1 MRYTN
6 SLALACAMGLCGL
19 SSAHATDKQT
29 DPGNIPAVTDWSSR
43 SVVYSKPMTP
53 DEFAAAGRNADM
65 GRLYND
71 PRYLAQLLRRIDAEM
86 PAPAAPRTNTL
97 QPGAGSALAATA
109 KATLAPC
116 PTKRGPDPRSWHCTD
131 TPQAPDSSVV
141 RDWSNVLGGGTN
153 GQGGRGMEGVYPAKY
168 RFDIT
173 QPVSAAN
180 CPTDF
185 IVYPT
190 NAAGATQVAGTN
202 ETWVY
207 TFSAVPNNLQ
217 TFTIG
222 PAGPRQVV
230 LTASSTSNTQQ
241 NFRING
247 VANTIQNLRDA
258 VNRWSGQTGYIATA
272 ITSSTI
278 TITANTLGNIPNGHI
293 SNGLSNVTGPGG
305 VIGSGTAGQPTI
317 IAFNQLY
324 NGTCT
329 TATGRDAADDAKAP
343 NVMWSYNTGDGY
355 VVETSPVLSWHDN
368 AKQVAFIQRNN
379 STGALQ
385 LVLLKPAALTTS
397 AARLAAAAN
406 PAALTNSTASQYVTA
421 RGQAAAAMHVITLN
435 GTTNTGN
442 VPTYSSPFV
451 DYAKDELYVGDGN
464 GRLHKIAGV
473 FKGSPAEVTTNGFPV
488 TVAAGMKL
496 SPPVYYKGNVY
507 IGSQSGAGDTGG
519 KLHRIVSTDGTQ
531 KFDSK
536 KLSIANAIGLR
547 EAPIVTGTPV
557 STGSVFVFLFNDGSA
572 GNTTDCAPTGGN
584 QNSCRVVARFVP
596 GFAASADPAER
607 AYVGRG
613 NNVNSTLYAGAFD
626 DAYYDSANG
635 TGAMYIIGGEP
646 VDTFIPHLWKI
657 PLVNGTLGQSVMG
670 SKLSDKTCSTFDNC
684 GALDANGNP
693 PANNTVKWNWSPVA
707 YAKRSGYEY
716 IYFSMP
722 SNGSQTGCTGACLY
736 MYPLNQFVPG
746 LPGSSETWTLNI
758 ARGTNNGTNQNRDY
772 RGIPDS
778 GNRGNITVNGTTVSF
793 SSAGSRS
800 ADRDALIA
808 AINALSNGYTAATLS
823 SGCSNSNTTDCTLTI
838 TRDALGDVAGDD
850 NSTVHSTLT
859 NVTVTNATGTDP
871 TSDSFTPIAWS
882 TSNTPGA
889 ALQTPGGTGGIV
901 LDNNSTAPGAA
912 QIYFTQQAAGGNAV
926 QASQNGLE

>member
-1 MRYTN
+1 M
-6 SLALACAMGLCGL
+6 
-19 SSAHATDKQT
+19 
-29 DPGNIPAVTDWSSR
+29 
-43 SVVYSKPMTP
+43 VYSKPMTP

-97 QPGAGSALAATA
+97 QPGAGSAVAATA

-278 TITANTLGNIPNGHI
+278 TITANTLGDIPDGHI

-305 VIGSGTAGQPTI
+305 VNGSGTAGQPTI

-343 NVMWSYNTGDGY
+343 NVMWSYNTGAGY

>member
-6 SLALACAMGLCGL
+6 PLALACTMGLCGL
-19 SSAHATDKQT
+19 SSAHAADKRT
-29 DPGNIPAVTDWSSR
+29 EPGNIPAVTDWSSR

-65 GRLYND
+65 ARLYND

-97 QPGAGSALAATA
+97 QPGAGSAVAATA

-278 TITANTLGNIPNGHI
+278 TITANTLGNIPDGHI

-305 VIGSGTAGQPTI
+305 VDGSGTAGQPTI

-343 NVMWSYNTGDGY
+343 NVMWSYNTGAGY
-355 VVETSPVLSWHDN
+355 VVETSPVLSWHDD
-368 AKQVAFIQRNN
+368 AKQVAFIQRNGN
-379 STGALQ
+379 TLQ

-406 PAALTNSTASQYVTA
+406 PTAITSSTPAAYAAA
-421 RGQAAAAMHVITLN
+421 RGNSAAAMTAITLN
-435 GTTNTGN
+435 GTTNTGST
-442 VPTYSSPFV
+442 PTYSSPFV

-464 GRLHKIAGV
+464 GQLHKFTGV
-473 FKGSPAEVTTNGFPV
+473 FKGTPAEVTSGGFPAP
-488 TVAAGMKL
+488 VASGMKL
-496 SPPVYYKGNVY
+496 SAPVYYNGNVY
-507 IGSQSGAGDTGG
+507 IGSQSGAGDLGG
-519 KLHRIVSTDGTQ
+519 KLHRISAANGAL
-531 KFDSK
+531 FSSK
-536 KLSIANAIGLR
+536 KLSIANAVALR
-547 EAPIVTGTPV
+547 EAPIVTGAPTG
-557 STGSVFVFLFNDGSA
+557 TGSVFAFLFADGTA
-572 GNTTDCAPTGGN
+572 GNTTDCAPTTGN
-584 QNSCRVVARFVP
+584 TDSCRVVARFLP
-596 GFAASADPAER
+596 GFAEGTDPAQR
-607 AYVGRG
+607 IYVGRG
-613 NNVNSTLYAGAFD
+613 NNANSTLYSGAFD

-635 TGAMYIIGGEP
+635 TGAMYIVGGEP
-646 VDTFIPHLWKI
+646 SDTFIPHLWKV
-657 PLVNGTLGQSVMG
+657 PLINGVMGNPVMG
-670 SKLSDKTCSTFDNC
+670 SQLANKTCSTVDDC
-684 GALDANGNP
+684 GALDTNGNP
-693 PANNTVKWNWSPVA
+693 PAGNTVKWNWSAVA

-716 IYFSMP
+716 IYVSMP
-722 SNGSQTGCTGACLY
+722 SNGNQTGCAGACLY
-736 MYPLNQFVPG
+736 MYQLTGN
-746 LPGSSETWTLNI
+746 TW
-758 ARGTNNGTNQNRDY
+758 GTSNAA
-772 RGIPDS
+772 
-778 GNRGNITVNGTTVSF
+778 
-793 SSAGSRS
+793 SAG
-800 ADRDALIA
+800 
-808 AINALSNGYTAATLS
+808 
-823 SGCSNSNTTDCTLTI
+823 
-838 TRDALGDVAGDD
+838 
-850 NSTVHSTLT
+850 
-859 NVTVTNATGTDP
+859 
-871 TSDSFTPIAWS
+871 
-882 TSNTPGA
+882 
-889 ALQTPGGTGGIV
+889 LQTPGGTGGIV
-901 LDNNSTAPGAA
+901 IDNNSTTPGAA
-912 QIYFTQQAAGGNAV
+912 QIYFTQQASGGNAI

>member
-1 MRYTN
+1 
-6 SLALACAMGLCGL
+6 
-19 SSAHATDKQT
+19 
-29 DPGNIPAVTDWSSR
+29 
-43 SVVYSKPMTP
+43 MTP

-65 GRLYND
+65 ARLYND

-109 KATLAPC
+109 KATPAAC

-153 GQGGRGMEGVYPAKY
+153 GQGGQGMEGVYPAKY

-278 TITANTLGNIPNGHI
+278 TITANTLGDIPDGHI

-305 VIGSGTAGQPTI
+305 VNGSGTAGQPTI

-343 NVMWSYNTGDGY
+343 NVMWSYNTGAGY

-368 AKQVAFIQRNN
+368 AKQVAFIQRNGN
-379 STGALQ
+379 ALQ

-406 PAALTNSTASQYVTA
+406 PTAISSSTAAAYAAA
-421 RGQAAAAMHVITLN
+421 RGNAPAAMTTITLN
-435 GTTNTGN
+435 GTSNTGST
-442 VPTYSSPFV
+442 PTYSSPFV

-464 GRLHKIAGV
+464 GRLHKFTGV
-473 FKGSPAEVTTNGFPV
+473 FKGTPAEVVTGGFPA
-488 TVAAGMKL
+488 TVASGMKL
-496 SPPVYYKGNVY
+496 SAPVYYNGNVY
-507 IGSQSGAGDTGG
+507 IGSQSGAGDLGG
-519 KLHRIVSTDGTQ
+519 KLHRISAANGAL
-531 KFDSK
+531 FSSK
-536 KLSIANAIGLR
+536 KLSIANAVALR
-547 EAPIVTGTPV
+547 EAPIVTGAPTG
-557 STGSVFVFLFNDGSA
+557 TGSVFAFLFADGTA
-572 GNTTDCAPTGGN
+572 GNTTDCAPTTGN
-584 QNSCRVVARFVP
+584 TDSCRVVARFLP
-596 GFAASADPAER
+596 GFAEGTDPAQR
-607 AYVGRG
+607 IYVGRG
-613 NNVNSTLYAGAFD
+613 NNANSTLYSGAFD

-635 TGAMYIIGGEP
+635 TGAMYIVGGEP
-646 VDTFIPHLWKI
+646 SDTFIPHLWKV
-657 PLVNGTLGQSVMG
+657 PLINGVMGNPVMG
-670 SKLSDKTCSTFDNC
+670 SQLANKTCSTVDNC
-684 GALDANGNP
+684 GALDTNGNP
-693 PANNTVKWNWSPVA
+693 PAGNTVKWNWSAVA

-716 IYFSMP
+716 IYVSMP
-722 SNGSQTGCTGACLY
+722 SNGNQTGCAGACLY
-736 MYPLNQFVPG
+736 MYQLTGN
-746 LPGSSETWTLNI
+746 TW
-758 ARGTNNGTNQNRDY
+758 GTSNAA
-772 RGIPDS
+772 
-778 GNRGNITVNGTTVSF
+778 
-793 SSAGSRS
+793 SAG
-800 ADRDALIA
+800 
-808 AINALSNGYTAATLS
+808 
-823 SGCSNSNTTDCTLTI
+823 
-838 TRDALGDVAGDD
+838 
-850 NSTVHSTLT
+850 
-859 NVTVTNATGTDP
+859 
-871 TSDSFTPIAWS
+871 
-882 TSNTPGA
+882 
-889 ALQTPGGTGGIV
+889 LQTPGGTGGIV
-901 LDNNSTAPGAA
+901 IDNNSTTPGAA
-912 QIYFTQQAAGGNAV
+912 QIYFTQQASGGNAI

>member
-97 QPGAGSALAATA
+97 QPGAGSAVAATA
-109 KATLAPC
+109 KATPAAC

-278 TITANTLGNIPNGHI
+278 TITANTLGDIPDGHI

-305 VIGSGTAGQPTI
+305 VNGSGTAGQPTI

-343 NVMWSYNTGDGY
+343 NVMWSYNTGAGY

-368 AKQVAFIQRNN
+368 AKQVAFIQRNGN
-379 STGALQ
+379 ALQ

-406 PAALTNSTASQYVTA
+406 PTAISSSTAAAYAAA
-421 RGQAAAAMHVITLN
+421 RGNAPAAMTTITLN
-435 GTTNTGN
+435 GTSNTGST
-442 VPTYSSPFV
+442 PTYSSPFV

-464 GRLHKIAGV
+464 GRLHKFTGV
-473 FKGSPAEVTTNGFPV
+473 FKGTPAEVVTGGFPA
-488 TVAAGMKL
+488 TVASGMKL
-496 SPPVYYKGNVY
+496 SAPVYYNGNVY
-507 IGSQSGAGDTGG
+507 IGSQSGAGDLGG
-519 KLHRIVSTDGTQ
+519 KLHRISAANGAL
-531 KFDSK
+531 FSSK
-536 KLSIANAIGLR
+536 KLSIANAVALR
-547 EAPIVTGTPV
+547 EAPIVTGAPTG
-557 STGSVFVFLFNDGSA
+557 TGSVFAFLFADGTA
-572 GNTTDCAPTGGN
+572 GNTTDCAPTTGN
-584 QNSCRVVARFVP
+584 TDSCRVVARFAP
-596 GFAASADPAER
+596 GFANGTDPAQR
-607 AYVGRG
+607 TYVGRG
-613 NNVNSTLYAGAFD
+613 NNVNSTLFSGAFD

-635 TGAMYIIGGEP
+635 TGAMYIVGGEP
-646 VDTFIPHLWKI
+646 DDTYIPHLWKI
-657 PLVNGTLGQSVMG
+657 PLVNGVMGQPVMG
-670 SKLSDKTCSTFDNC
+670 SKLANKTCSTVDNC
-684 GALDANGNP
+684 GALDTNGNP
-693 PANNTVKWNWSPVA
+693 PAGNTVKWNWSAVA

-716 IYFSMP
+716 IYVSMP
-722 SNGSQTGCTGACLY
+722 SNGNQTGCAGACLY
-736 MYPLNQFVPG
+736 MYQLTGN
-746 LPGSSETWTLNI
+746 TW
-758 ARGTNNGTNQNRDY
+758 GTSNAA
-772 RGIPDS
+772 
-778 GNRGNITVNGTTVSF
+778 
-793 SSAGSRS
+793 SAG
-800 ADRDALIA
+800 
-808 AINALSNGYTAATLS
+808 
-823 SGCSNSNTTDCTLTI
+823 
-838 TRDALGDVAGDD
+838 
-850 NSTVHSTLT
+850 
-859 NVTVTNATGTDP
+859 
-871 TSDSFTPIAWS
+871 
-882 TSNTPGA
+882 
-889 ALQTPGGTGGIV
+889 LQTPGGTGGIV
-901 LDNNSTAPGAA
+901 IDNNSTTPGAA
-912 QIYFTQQAAGGNAV
+912 QIYFTQQASGGNAI

>member
-97 QPGAGSALAATA
+97 QPGAGSAVAATA

-278 TITANTLGNIPNGHI
+278 TITANTLGNIPDGHI

-305 VIGSGTAGQPTI
+305 VNGSGTAGQPTI

-368 AKQVAFIQRNN
+368 AKQVAFIQRNGN
-379 STGALQ
+379 TLQ

-406 PAALTNSTASQYVTA
+406 PTAITSSSATTY
-421 RGQAAAAMHVITLN
+421 AAARSGSAAVMTAITLF
-435 GTTNTGN
+435 GITNTGST
-442 VPTYSSPFV
+442 PTYSSPFV

-464 GRLHKIAGV
+464 GQLHKFTGV
-473 FKGSPAEVTTNGFPV
+473 FKGTPAEVTSGGFPAP
-488 TVAAGMKL
+488 VASGMKL
-496 SPPVYYKGNVY
+496 SAPVYYNGNVY
-507 IGSQSGAGDTGG
+507 IGSQSGAGDLGG
-519 KLHRIVSTDGTQ
+519 KLHRISSTDGT
-531 KFDSK
+531 KYDSA
-536 KLSIANAIGLR
+536 KLANVDSTGLR
-547 EAPIVTGTPV
+547 ESVIVTGTPAG
-557 STGSVFVFLFNDGSA
+557 SGSVFAFLFNDGSA
-572 GNTTDCAPTGGN
+572 GDTTNCAPDTTTGGD
-584 QNSCRVVARFVP
+584 QSACRVVARFTP
-596 GFAASADPAER
+596 GFAAGAQPAQR

-613 NNVNSTLYAGAFD
+613 NSRVSSLYAGAFD
-626 DAYYDSANG
+626 DAYYNSSNG
-635 TGAMYIIGGEP
+635 TGAMYIVGGDP
-646 VDTFIPHLWKI
+646 LTTFDPTLWKI
-657 PLVNGTLGQSVMG
+657 SLTNGVMSSQVKGPVVGANCNNVNNDCLTGV
-670 SKLSDKTCSTFDNC
+670 
-684 GALDANGNP
+684 
-693 PANNTVKWNWSPVA
+693 WNWSPVT
-707 YAKRSGYEY
+707 YAKQGSNEY

-722 SNGSQTGCTGACLY
+722 YLGNQTGCNGACLY
-736 MYPLNQFVPG
+736 MYQLNN
-746 LPGSSETWTLNI
+746 L
-758 ARGTNNGTNQNRDY
+758 RNGT
-772 RGIPDS
+772 
-778 GNRGNITVNGTTVSF
+778 GNTVSWGTT
-793 SSAGSRS
+793 A
-800 ADRDALIA
+800 
-808 AINALSNGYTAATLS
+808 TA
-823 SGCSNSNTTDCTLTI
+823 N
-838 TRDALGDVAGDD
+838 
-850 NSTVHSTLT
+850 
-859 NVTVTNATGTDP
+859 
-871 TSDSFTPIAWS
+871 
-882 TSNTPGA
+882 A
-889 ALQTPGGTGGIV
+889 ALATPGGTGGIV

-926 QASQNGLE
+926 QASQSGLE

>member
-19 SSAHATDKQT
+19 SSAHATDKKT

-97 QPGAGSALAATA
+97 QPGAGSAVAATA

-278 TITANTLGNIPNGHI
+278 TITANTLGNIPDGHI

-305 VIGSGTAGQPTI
+305 VNGSGTAGQPTI

-343 NVMWSYNTGDGY
+343 NVMWSYNTGAGY
-355 VVETSPVLSWHDN
+355 VVETSPVLSWHDD
-368 AKQVAFIQRNN
+368 AKQVAFIQRNGN
-379 STGALQ
+379 TLQ

-406 PAALTNSTASQYVTA
+406 PTAITSSSAATY
-421 RGQAAAAMHVITLN
+421 AAARSGSAAVMTAITLN
-435 GTTNTGN
+435 GITNTGST
-442 VPTYSSPFV
+442 PTYSSPFV

-464 GRLHKIAGV
+464 GQLHKFTGV
-473 FKGSPAEVTTNGFPV
+473 FKGTPAEVTSGGFPA
-488 TVAAGMKL
+488 TVASGMKL
-496 SPPVYYKGNVY
+496 SAPVYYNGNVY
-507 IGSQSGAGDTGG
+507 IGSQSGAGDLGG
-519 KLHRIVSTDGTQ
+519 KLHRISATNGAVVS
-531 KFDSK
+531 SK
-536 KLSIANAIGLR
+536 KLSIANAVALR
-547 EAPIVTGTPV
+547 EAPIVTGAPTG
-557 STGSVFVFLFNDGSA
+557 TGSVFAFLFADGTA
-572 GNTTDCAPTGGN
+572 GNATDCAPTIGN
-584 QNSCRVVARFVP
+584 KDSCRVVARFIP
-596 GFAASADPAER
+596 GFADGTDPAQR
-607 AYVGRG
+607 IYVGRG
-613 NNVNSTLYAGAFD
+613 NNANSTLYAGAFD

-635 TGAMYIIGGEP
+635 TGAMYIVGGEP
-646 VDTFIPHLWKI
+646 SDTFIPHLWKV
-657 PLVNGTLGQSVMG
+657 PLINGVMGNPVMG
-670 SKLSDKTCSTFDNC
+670 SQLANKTCSTVDDC

-693 PANNTVKWNWSPVA
+693 PAGNTVKWNWSPVA

-716 IYFSMP
+716 IYVSMP
-722 SNGSQTGCTGACLY
+722 SNGNQTGCAGACLY
-736 MYPLNQFVPG
+736 MYQLTGN
-746 LPGSSETWTLNI
+746 TW
-758 ARGTNNGTNQNRDY
+758 GTSNAA
-772 RGIPDS
+772 
-778 GNRGNITVNGTTVSF
+778 
-793 SSAGSRS
+793 SAG
-800 ADRDALIA
+800 
-808 AINALSNGYTAATLS
+808 
-823 SGCSNSNTTDCTLTI
+823 
-838 TRDALGDVAGDD
+838 
-850 NSTVHSTLT
+850 
-859 NVTVTNATGTDP
+859 
-871 TSDSFTPIAWS
+871 
-882 TSNTPGA
+882 
-889 ALQTPGGTGGIV
+889 LQTPGGTGGIV

-926 QASQNGLE
+926 QASQSGLE

>member
-1 MRYTN
+1 M
-6 SLALACAMGLCGL
+6 
-19 SSAHATDKQT
+19 
-29 DPGNIPAVTDWSSR
+29 
-43 SVVYSKPMTP
+43 VYSKPMTP

-153 GQGGRGMEGVYPAKY
+153 GQGGQGMEGVYPAKY

-190 NAAGATQVAGTN
+190 NAAGATQVNGTQESWTVTFAGNQSPSNGRTV
-202 ETWVY
+202 T
-207 TFSAVPNNLQ
+207 L
-217 TFTIG
+217 G
-222 PAGPRQVV
+222 PAGPRQVQ
-230 LTASSTSNTQQ
+230 LTATNTSGQNSDKNFYAGGSNASTKATNL
-241 NFRING
+241 
-247 VANTIQNLRDA
+247 ANA
-258 VNRWSGQTGYIATA
+258 VNRWSSQTGFYAT
-272 ITSSTI
+272 TNTGTVTI
-278 TITANTLGNIPNGHI
+278 YSRTLGNITDG
-293 SNGLSNVTGPGG
+293 NVTTSNLDNVTFAHGN
-305 VIGSGTAGQPTI
+305 GSGTAGQPTI

-343 NVMWSYNTGDGY
+343 NVMWSYNTGAGY
-355 VVETSPVLSWHDN
+355 VVETSPVLSWHDD
-368 AKQVAFIQRNN
+368 AKQVAFIQRNGN
-379 STGALQ
+379 TLQ

-406 PAALTNSTASQYVTA
+406 PTAITSSSATA
-421 RGQAAAAMHVITLN
+421 YAAARSGSAAVMTAITLF
-435 GTTNTGN
+435 GITNTGST
-442 VPTYSSPFV
+442 PTYSSPFV

-464 GRLHKIAGV
+464 GQLHKFTGV
-473 FKGSPAEVTTNGFPV
+473 FKGTPTEVTSGGFPV

>member
-97 QPGAGSALAATA
+97 QPGAGSAVAATA

-190 NAAGATQVAGTN
+190 NAAGATQVNGTQESWTVTFAGNQSPSNGRTV
-202 ETWVY
+202 T
-207 TFSAVPNNLQ
+207 L
-217 TFTIG
+217 G
-222 PAGPRQVV
+222 PAGPRQVQ
-230 LTASSTSNTQQ
+230 LTATNTSGQNSDKNFYAGGSNASTKATNL
-241 NFRING
+241 
-247 VANTIQNLRDA
+247 ANA
-258 VNRWSGQTGYIATA
+258 VNRWSSQTGFYAT
-272 ITSSTI
+272 TNTGTVTI
-278 TITANTLGNIPNGHI
+278 YSRTLGNITDG
-293 SNGLSNVTGPGG
+293 NVTTSNLDNVTFAHGN
-305 VIGSGTAGQPTI
+305 GSGTAGQPTI

-343 NVMWSYNTGDGY
+343 NVMWSYNTGAGY
-355 VVETSPVLSWHDN
+355 VVETSPVLSWHDD
-368 AKQVAFIQRNN
+368 AKQVAFIQRNGN
-379 STGALQ
+379 TLQ

-406 PAALTNSTASQYVTA
+406 PTAITSSSATAYAAA
-421 RGQAAAAMHVITLN
+421 RSGSAAAMTAITLF
-435 GTTNTGN
+435 GITNTGST
-442 VPTYSSPFV
+442 PTYSSPFV

-464 GRLHKIAGV
+464 GQLHKFTGV
-473 FKGSPAEVTTNGFPV
+473 FKGTPAEVTSGGFPAP
-488 TVAAGMKL
+488 VASGMKL
-496 SPPVYYKGNVY
+496 SAPVYYNGNVY
-507 IGSQSGAGDTGG
+507 IGSQSGAGDLGG
-519 KLHRIVSTDGTQ
+519 KLHRVSSTDGT
-531 KFDSK
+531 KYDSV
-536 KLSIANAIGLR
+536 KLANVDSTGLR
-547 EAPIVTGTPV
+547 ESVIVTGTPAG
-557 STGSVFVFLFNDGSA
+557 SGSVFAFLFNDGTA
-572 GNTTDCAPTGGN
+572 GDTTNCAPDTTTGGD
-584 QNSCRVVARFVP
+584 QSACRVVARFTP
-596 GFAASADPAER
+596 GFAAGAQPAQR

-613 NNVNSTLYAGAFD
+613 NSRVSSLYAGAFD
-626 DAYYDSANG
+626 DAYYNSSNG
-635 TGAMYIIGGEP
+635 TGAMYIVGGDP
-646 VDTFIPHLWKI
+646 LTTFNPTLWKI
-657 PLVNGTLGQSVMG
+657 LLTNGVMSSQVKGPVVGANCNNVNNDCLTGV
-670 SKLSDKTCSTFDNC
+670 
-684 GALDANGNP
+684 
-693 PANNTVKWNWSPVA
+693 WNWSPVT
-707 YAKRSGYEY
+707 YAKQGGNEY

-722 SNGSQTGCTGACLY
+722 YLGNQTGCNGACLY
-736 MYPLNQFVPG
+736 MFPLTQLVPG
-746 LPGSSETWTLNI
+746 LPGTHEVWTLNI
-758 ARGTNNGTNQNRDY
+758 ARGSGSNNTRQ
-772 RGIPDS
+772 GIPGS
-778 GNRGNITVNGTTVSF
+778 NRGDIWVGGTQVSF
-793 SSAGSRS
+793 DSTGYRS
-800 ADRDALIA
+800 ADRTALIG

-823 SGCSNSNTTDCTLTI
+823 LGCSNSNTTDCTLTI

-850 NSTVHSTLT
+850 TSTVHSTLT

-901 LDNNSTAPGAA
+901 LDNNSTTAPGAA

-926 QASQNGLE
+926 QASQSGLE

>member
-109 KATLAPC
+109 KATPAAC

-153 GQGGRGMEGVYPAKY
+153 GQGGQGMEGVYPAKY

-278 TITANTLGNIPNGHI
+278 TITANTLGDIPDGHI

-305 VIGSGTAGQPTI
+305 VNGSGTAGQPTI

-343 NVMWSYNTGDGY
+343 NVMWSYNTGAGY

-368 AKQVAFIQRNN
+368 AKQVAFIQRNGN
-379 STGALQ
+379 ALQ

-406 PAALTNSTASQYVTA
+406 PTAISSSTAAAYAAA
-421 RGQAAAAMHVITLN
+421 RGNAPAAMTTITLN
-435 GTTNTGN
+435 GTSNTGST
-442 VPTYSSPFV
+442 PTYSSPFV

-464 GRLHKIAGV
+464 GRLHKFTGV
-473 FKGSPAEVTTNGFPV
+473 FKGTPAEVVTGGFPA
-488 TVAAGMKL
+488 TVASGMKL
-496 SPPVYYKGNVY
+496 SAPVYYNGNVY
-507 IGSQSGAGDTGG
+507 IGSQSGAGDLGG
-519 KLHRIVSTDGTQ
+519 KLHRISAANGAL
-531 KFDSK
+531 FSSK
-536 KLSIANAIGLR
+536 KLSIANAVALR
-547 EAPIVTGTPV
+547 EAPIVTGAPTG
-557 STGSVFVFLFNDGSA
+557 TGSVFAFLFADGTA
-572 GNTTDCAPTGGN
+572 GNTTDCAPTTGN
-584 QNSCRVVARFVP
+584 TDSCRVVARFLP
-596 GFAASADPAER
+596 GFAEGTDPAQR
-607 AYVGRG
+607 IYVGRG
-613 NNVNSTLYAGAFD
+613 NNANSTLYSGAFD

-635 TGAMYIIGGEP
+635 TGAMYIVGGEP
-646 VDTFIPHLWKI
+646 SDTFIPHLWKI
-657 PLVNGTLGQSVMG
+657 PLVNGVMGQPVMG
-670 SKLSDKTCSTFDNC
+670 SKLANKTCSTVDNC
-684 GALDANGNP
+684 GALDTNGNP
-693 PANNTVKWNWSPVA
+693 PAGNTVKWNWSAVA

-716 IYFSMP
+716 IYVSMP
-722 SNGSQTGCTGACLY
+722 SNGNQTGCAGACLY
-736 MYPLNQFVPG
+736 MYQLTGN
-746 LPGSSETWTLNI
+746 TW
-758 ARGTNNGTNQNRDY
+758 GTSNAA
-772 RGIPDS
+772 
-778 GNRGNITVNGTTVSF
+778 
-793 SSAGSRS
+793 SAG
-800 ADRDALIA
+800 
-808 AINALSNGYTAATLS
+808 
-823 SGCSNSNTTDCTLTI
+823 
-838 TRDALGDVAGDD
+838 
-850 NSTVHSTLT
+850 
-859 NVTVTNATGTDP
+859 
-871 TSDSFTPIAWS
+871 
-882 TSNTPGA
+882 
-889 ALQTPGGTGGIV
+889 LQTPGGTGGIV
-901 LDNNSTAPGAA
+901 IDNNSTAPGAA

-926 QASQNGLE
+926 QASQSGLE

>member
-1 MRYTN
+1 
-6 SLALACAMGLCGL
+6 
-19 SSAHATDKQT
+19 
-29 DPGNIPAVTDWSSR
+29 
-43 SVVYSKPMTP
+43 VVYSKPMTP

-97 QPGAGSALAATA
+97 QPGAGSAVAATA

-305 VIGSGTAGQPTI
+305 VNGSGTAGQPTI

-329 TATGRDAADDAKAP
+329 SATGRDAADDAKAP

-464 GRLHKIAGV
+464 GQLHKFTGV
-473 FKGSPAEVTTNGFPV
+473 FKGTPTEVTSGGFPAP
-488 TVAAGMKL
+488 VASGMKL
-496 SPPVYYKGNVY
+496 SAPVYYNGNVY
-507 IGSQSGAGDTGG
+507 IGSQSGAGDLGG
-519 KLHRIVSTDGTQ
+519 KLHRINSTNGT
-531 KFDSK
+531 KYDSA
-536 KLSIANAIGLR
+536 KLANVDSTGLR
-547 EAPIVTGTPV
+547 ESVIVTGTPAG
-557 STGSVFVFLFNDGSA
+557 SGSVFAFLFNDGTA
-572 GNTTDCAPTGGN
+572 GDTTNCAPDTTTGGD
-584 QNSCRVVARFVP
+584 QSACRVVARFTP
-596 GFAASADPAER
+596 GFAAGAQPAQR

-613 NNVNSTLYAGAFD
+613 NSRVSSLYAGAFD
-626 DAYYDSANG
+626 DAYYNSSNG
-635 TGAMYIIGGEP
+635 TGAMYIVGGDP
-646 VDTFIPHLWKI
+646 TTTYDPTLWKI
-657 PLVNGTLGQSVMG
+657 LLTNGVMSSQVKGPVVGANCNNVNNDCLTGV
-670 SKLSDKTCSTFDNC
+670 
-684 GALDANGNP
+684 
-693 PANNTVKWNWSPVA
+693 WNWSPVT
-707 YAKRSGYEY
+707 YAKQGSNEY

-722 SNGSQTGCTGACLY
+722 YLGNQTGCNGACLY
-736 MYPLNQFVPG
+736 MYQLNNLSNG
-746 LPGSSETWTLNI
+746 TAETWVVRI
-758 ARGTNNGTNQNRDY
+758 APGANSGGARQ
-772 RGIPDS
+772 GIPTGTAT
-778 GNRGNITVNGTTVSF
+778 GNLTVNGVALLPNVHF
-793 SSAGSRS
+793 STAGDRS
-800 ADRDALIA
+800 QDRDALVV
-808 AINALSNGYTAATLS
+808 AINTNTTYSAVSTGTCPTNNTAACDITI
-823 SGCSNSNTTDCTLTI
+823 SNTVRGNVADTLVAI
-838 TRDALGDVAGDD
+838 TNL
-850 NSTVHSTLT
+850 
-859 NVTVTNATGTDP
+859 TNATVDSHTDGSTGIWGT
-871 TSDSFTPIAWS
+871 TVTA
-882 TSNTPGA
+882 NA
-889 ALQTPGGTGGIV
+889 ALATPGGTGGIV
-901 LDNNSTAPGAA
+901 LDNNSSTAPGAA

-926 QASQNGLE
+926 QASQSGLE